1 MFFTKVAILLLFH
14 RIFITPGSKKN
25 GIFWAIWFVF
35 CWNLFYAL
43 ALVLAVLLECVGKEA
58 KVARNEE
65 CVNTYAVLTSA
76 SSINL
81 VSDLMILII
90 PVDAISRLHMPPKEK
105 LRISAVFAVGALY
118 VSLSLR
124 LWGSFQLTLF
134 RAVLASTA
142 RLGYQIVETKNPNQ
156 TVVVMNLLMLK

>member
-1 MFFTKVAILLLFH
+1 MTSSSKRQGLLFIPKLPVTPRNDNTLKQDFRHIEIVARIGMFFTKVSVLLLFH
-14 RIFITPGSKKN
+14 RIFITPGSKKT

-35 CWNLFYAL
+35 WWNLLYAL

-65 CVNTYAVLTSA
+65 CVNTYAVLISA

-90 PVDAISRLHMPPKEK
+90 PITAILRLHMPPKEK
-105 LRISAVFAVGALY
+105 LRVSAVFAVGALY
-118 VSLSLR
+118 VLLSLT
-124 LWGSFQLTLF
+124 S
-134 RAVLASTA
+134 
-142 RLGYQIVETKNPNQ
+142 
-156 TVVVMNLLMLK
+156 

>member
-1 MFFTKVAILLLFH
+1 MFFTKVSVLLLFH
-14 RIFITPGSKKN
+14 RIFITPGSKKT

-35 CWNLFYAL
+35 WWNLLYAL

-65 CVNTYAVLTSA
+65 CVNTYAVLISA

-90 PVDAISRLHMPPKEK
+90 PITAILRLHMPPKEK
-105 LRISAVFAVGALY
+105 LRVSAVFAVGALY
-118 VSLSLR
+118 VLLSLT
-124 LWGSFQLTLF
+124 S
-134 RAVLASTA
+134 
-142 RLGYQIVETKNPNQ
+142 
-156 TVVVMNLLMLK
+156 